1 MNKTRFGLS
10 ANAYAGLTFLAG
22 IIDPLIT
29 LIMAGAVLLVEDND
43 WLKRMVLKA
52 VTFVII
58 VGVSIFAVRM
68 INTALDCINGLLY
81 YVDATFETTK
91 VKNFISLCAEILRV
105 LEVIF
110 LVLFAKKA
118 FAGQYVKLP
127 VGDGIV
133 EKNVQ

>member
-22 IIDPLIT
+22 IINPFIT

-43 WLKRMVLKA
+43 WLKRVVLKA
-52 VTFVII
+52 VTFVIL
-58 VGVSIFAVRM
+58 VGVSIFTVQM

-81 YVDATFETTK
+81 YVDATFEATK
-91 VKNFISLCAEILRV
+91 VKNFIALCAEILRV

-110 LVLFAKKA
+110 LIIFAKKA

-133 EKNVQ
+133 EKNV

>member
-1 MNKTRFGLS
+1 MNKTRFGLG

-22 IIDPLIT
+22 IINPFIT

-52 VTFVII
+52 VTFVIL
-58 VGVSIFAVRM
+58 VGVSIFAVQM

-91 VKNFISLCAEILRV
+91 VKNFIALCAEILRV

-110 LVLFAKKA
+110 LIIFAKKA

-133 EKNVQ
+133 EKNV